1 MLRTNQKFLDFI
13 QGIYDST
20 FNGNHIILKSFLKGQ
35 KLLHQD
41 QITHNVML
49 LQSGITKCFFNE
61 ENDKEFIVEFLGKG
75 EIIGEIESIR
85 QMPCL
90 CSVEAITNVSA
101 FVIPSP
107 YFQELL
113 NKDLHLNKLLLEAFA
128 ERIVNTSSRAAFQ
141 QLYTVEHSL
150 SKLLELQSKQEIQ
163 LSKEE
168 MAAYL
173 GISVR
178 SLNRSLKNMIG

>member
-1 MLRTNQKFLDFI
+1 MLRTNQKFLDYI
-13 QGIYDST
+13 QGIYDSPR
-20 FNGNHIILKSFLKGQ
+20 NQNHIFQKPFQKGQ
-35 KLLHQD
+35 KLLFQHQ
-41 QITHNVML
+41 TTPNVL
-49 LQSGITKCFFNE
+49 LIQSGITKCFFNE

-75 EIIGEIESIR
+75 EIVGEIESIR

-90 CSVEAITNVSA
+90 CSVEAITDVSA
-101 FVIPSP
+101 LVIPSP

-113 NKDLHLNKLLLEAFA
+113 GQDLRLNKLLLEAFA
-128 ERIVNTSSRAAFQ
+128 ERIVNTSIRAAFQ

-150 SKLLELQSKQEIQ
+150 SKLLELQQKQEIQ
-163 LSKEE
+163 LSKGE

-178 SLNRSLKNMIG
+178 SLNRSLKNMKL

>member
-13 QGIYDST
+13 QDIYDSEQ
-20 FNGNHIILKSFLKGQ
+20 NRHNIVLKSFAKGQ
-35 KLLHQD
+35 KLFYQD
-41 QITHNVML
+41 QAAPNVML
-49 LQSGITKCFFNE
+49 IQSGITKCFFNE

-75 EIIGEIESIR
+75 EIVGEIESIR

-90 CSVEAITNVSA
+90 CNIEAITSVSV

-113 NKDLHLNKLLLEAFA
+113 SKDLNLNKLLLEAFA
-128 ERIVNTSSRAAFQ
+128 ERIVNTSSRASFQ

-150 SKLLELQSKQEIQ
+150 SKLLELQTKQEIQ

-178 SLNRSLKNMIG
+178 SLNRSLKNMKS

>member
-13 QGIYDST
+13 QGIYDSEQ
-20 FNGNHIILKSFLKGQ
+20 NRHNIVLKSFSKGQ
-35 KLLHQD
+35 KLLYQD
-41 QITHNVML
+41 QSAPNVML
-49 LQSGITKCFFNE
+49 IQSGFTKCFFNE

-75 EIIGEIESIR
+75 EIVGEIESIR

-90 CSVEAITNVSA
+90 CNIEAITSVSA
-101 FVIPSP
+101 FVIPSA

-113 NKDLHLNKLLLEAFA
+113 SKDLNLNKLLLEAFA
-128 ERIVNTSSRAAFQ
+128 ERIVNTSSRASFQ

-150 SKLLELQSKQEIQ
+150 SKLLELQTKQEIQ

-178 SLNRSLKNMIG
+178 TLNRSLKNMKL